1 MPSERAL
8 SACHALMRA
17 PAERLPMLAGL
28 PHWLHEIGGRREFP
42 ANGRFASGGASHI
55 VRALLE
61 RRRFAVR
68 HRRRQIWEWLADRLA
83 RNPDSGAH
91 RSVRRTQDNSVDHDA
106 VTPW

>member
-8 SACHALMRA
+8 LSCHALMRA
-17 PAERLPMLAGL
+17 PVERLPILAGL
-28 PHWLHEIGGRREFP
+28 PHWLHGIAGRREFP

-68 HRRRQIWEWLADRLA
+68 HRRRQIREWLADRLA
-83 RNPDSGAH
+83 RNPNNGAY
-91 RSVRRTQDNSVDHDA
+91 RFVRRTQNNSVDHHA
-106 VTPW
+106 VTPS